1 MKDLADKY
9 FVLVDKLIL
18 IAAFWSAIIVAL
30 VTFTR
35 EAWVSNNMTEKSR
48 NAILWIVGVVDAI
61 SVYLRQELTNEAM
74 NDD

>member
-1 MKDLADKY
+1 MKDNLNNI
-9 FVLVDKLIL
+9 VDKSIL

-48 NAILWIVGVVDAI
+48 NAILWIVGIVDAI
-61 SVYLRQELTNEAM
+61 SVYIRQEITTENG
-74 NDD
+74 D

>member
-1 MKDLADKY
+1 MKDNLNNI
-9 FVLVDKLIL
+9 VDKSIL

-48 NAILWIVGVVDAI
+48 NAILWIVGIVDAI
-61 SVYLRQELTNEAM
+61 SVYIRQEITTENGDWK
-74 NDD
+74 N